1 MKRLLAYT
9 LWSYAALLAL
19 LALGSSLLRLLRARL
34 VDGLTLGDLVL
45 VAAVLVYGFAIY
57 TSALVVI
64 RGTCKRGR

>member
-57 TSALVVI
+57 TSALV
-64 RGTCKRGR
+64 

>member
-9 LWSYAALLAL
+9 LWSYAILLAL

-57 TSALVVI
+57 TSALAII

>member
-64 RGTCKRGR
+64 RGTCKRGH

>member
-45 VAAVLVYGFAIY
+45 VAAVFVYGFAIY

-64 RGTCKRGR
+64 RGTCKRGH

>member
-9 LWSYAALLAL
+9 LWSYAILLAL
-19 LALGSSLLRLLRARL
+19 LALGSFLLRLLRARL

-45 VAAVLVYGFAIY
+45 VAAVFIYGLAIY

-64 RGTCKRGR
+64 RGTCKRGH

>member
-9 LWSYAALLAL
+9 LWSYAILLAL
-19 LALGSSLLRLLRARL
+19 LALGSFLLRLLRARL

-57 TSALVVI
+57 TSALAII
-64 RGTCKRGR
+64 RGTCKRGH

>member
-9 LWSYAALLAL
+9 LWSYVALLAL

>member
-19 LALGSSLLRLLRARL
+19 LALGSSLLRILRARL

-45 VAAVLVYGFAIY
+45 VAAVFVYGFAIY